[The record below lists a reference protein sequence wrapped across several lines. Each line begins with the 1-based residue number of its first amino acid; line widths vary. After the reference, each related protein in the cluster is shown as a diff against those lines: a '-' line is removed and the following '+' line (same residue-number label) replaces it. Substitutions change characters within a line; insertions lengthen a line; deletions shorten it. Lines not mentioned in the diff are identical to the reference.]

1 MGKQIV
7 RTDCWEYAVV
17 DVATDSTTVT
27 SKPARLK
34 SITVTTVLSA
44 HALPIMDG
52 AATVFTIPASAAALT
67 RYEFDGIKFK
77 SSLIIDPNDA
87 ATGGLLVAWAPL

>member
-1 MGKQIV
+1 MAKQIV

-17 DVATDSTTVT
+17 DVATDSTTVS

-34 SITVTTVLSA
+34 AITVQTVLSA
-44 HALPIMDG
+44 HALPILDG
-52 AATVFTIPASAAALT
+52 STTVYTIPASTAAGT
-67 RYEFDGIKFK
+67 RIEFDGIKFK
-77 SSLIIDPNDA
+77 SSLIIDPNDS